1 VALLWFQFLASALV
15 VVVAGI
21 GLVRFSDVIAE
32 KGPLG
37 RMWVGAVLLAGATSL
52 PEMAT
57 SISAGWMGFPD
68 IAIGNVYGSNT
79 FNIFTLAI
87 IDMLEGRGSILR
99 KVSPGH
105 ILSAVFGMLL
115 AAIGALSIVARVPYS
130 VLGVGVDSLLI
141 FAVYLFGTRML
152 GRYDDRDPAEQMQ
165 AAIDPPP
172 EWVRQRRARAQADPM
187 PLRTAY
193 IGFAVTAAAIVVAGV
208 SLSRTGDALAEV
220 TGLGSTF
227 VGSTLIAA
235 ATSLPEV
242 VATVTAVLSGA
253 YDLAVGNILGSN
265 TFNMVIIVLS
275 DVAYRGGPI
284 LSAVD
289 QAHAVVALVGLILSA
304 IAVVGLFY
312 RSRRSYAGLGPDSVA
327 ILITYVLYLGLL
339 YGLR

>member
-1 VALLWFQFLASALV
+1 MSMLWLQFFASALV

-21 GLVRFSDVIAE
+21 GLVRCSDVIAE

-52 PEMAT
+52 PEVAT

-79 FNIFTLAI
+79 FNIFILAI
-87 IDMLEGRGSILR
+87 ADMLEGRGSILR

-115 AAIGALSIVARVPYS
+115 AAIGAISILTGLPIGIFGVGIDSILIFCVYL
-130 VLGVGVDSLLI
+130 LGV
-141 FAVYLFGTRML
+141 RML
-152 GRYDDRDPAEQMQ
+152 GRYDERDPDEQVMT
-165 AAIDPPP
+165 AIDPPP
-172 EWVRQRRARAQADPM
+172 EWVRQRRERVKDSAMA
-187 PLRTAY
+187 LRTAY
-193 IGFAVTAAAIVVAGV
+193 IGFALSAAATVIAGV
-208 SLSRTGDALAEV
+208 SLSRTGEALAEV

-242 VATVTAVLSGA
+242 VATITAVLTGSF
-253 YDLAVGNILGSN
+253 DLAVGNILGSN
-265 TFNMVIIVLS
+265 TFNMVIILLS
-275 DVAYRGGPI
+275 DVAYRGAPI
-284 LSAVD
+284 LSVVD
-289 QAHAVVALVGLILSA
+289 QAHAVVALVGLVMSA
-304 IAVVGLFY
+304 IVVTGLFY

-327 ILITYVLYLGLL
+327 ILITYFLYLGLL
-339 YGLR
+339 YMMR